1 MICGLPQ
8 KNSLS
13 SPPPS
18 LLLSAFISWL
28 TWPPYCPFLAIAH
41 QKIRYK
47 DGVVFPICCPPFH
60 PSLLSPSSHHF
71 PSFCPISP
79 PLNSRQLISSFP
91 LTCAHVNPL
100 HPSLRLDI
108 CPLFNFSVPPV
119 MPIFSPSS
127 LHPHLSDLS
136 ILLIYC
142 IDSSIPS
149 SQHPCN

>member
-1 MICGLPQ
+1 MLLPPQ
-8 KNSLS
+8 KTLS
-13 SPPPS
+13 SSPPS

-28 TWPPYCPFLAIAH
+28 TWPPYCLLLAIAH

-47 DGVVFPICCPPFH
+47 DGVVSPIGCHPFH

-71 PSFCPISP
+71 PSFVPSP
-79 PLNSRQLISSFP
+79 PLNSKQLISSFP

-100 HPSLRLDI
+100 HPSLRIDI
-108 CPLFNFSVPPV
+108 CPLFNLSVPPV
-119 MPIFSPSS
+119 IPIFSPSF

-136 ILLIYC
+136 ILLIHC

-149 SQHPCN
+149 SQRPCN